1 MLVMFIP
8 MNTFFEKHSY
18 EHLIACL
25 GVSYRIFLNST
36 NHYLSFLLSIALSLS
51 ISSHQGQ
58 RNKESASCNEKKKS
72 SFNSLKCDTRALNV
86 RDGQN
91 YCGANQYK
99 RNQATD
105 CLNSRILW
113 SPSAEQNKEVNCLEG
128 GKLIMVVGLL
138 PCIQKIGWCVN

>member
-1 MLVMFIP
+1 
-8 MNTFFEKHSY
+8 MNKRPEVRFKHKTKTNW
-18 EHLIACL
+18 CL
-25 GVSYRIFLNST
+25 GLIIKSGNVWRNT
-36 NHYLSFLLSIALSLS
+36 T
-51 ISSHQGQ
+51 SHQGQ
-58 RNKESASCNEKKKS
+58 RNKEFASCNEKKKKKS

-113 SPSAEQNKEVNCLEG
+113 SPSAEQNEEVNCLEG

>member
-1 MLVMFIP
+1 MFDVIP
-8 MNTFFEKHSY
+8 PLIKVKGIRNLLLAMRKKKKEK
-18 EHLIACL
+18 E
-25 GVSYRIFLNST
+25 
-36 NHYLSFLLSIALSLS
+36 
-51 ISSHQGQ
+51 
-58 RNKESASCNEKKKS
+58 KKS

-128 GKLIMVVGLL
+128 GKLIMVVGML

>member
-1 MLVMFIP
+1 MFDITP
-8 MNTFFEKHSY
+8 P
-18 EHLIACL
+18 LIKVKGIRNL
-25 GVSYRIFLNST
+25 FLA
-36 NHYLSFLLSIALSLS
+36 I
-51 ISSHQGQ
+51 
-58 RNKESASCNEKKKS
+58 RKKKVALIL
-72 SFNSLKCDTRALNV
+72 LKSDTHALNV
-86 RDGQN
+86 RDGQD

-138 PCIQKIGWCVN
+138 LCIQKIGWCVN